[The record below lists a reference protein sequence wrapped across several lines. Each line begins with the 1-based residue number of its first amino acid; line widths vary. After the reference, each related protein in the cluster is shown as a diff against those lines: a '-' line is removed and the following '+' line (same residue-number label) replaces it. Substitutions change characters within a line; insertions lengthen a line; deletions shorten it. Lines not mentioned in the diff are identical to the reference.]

1 MRLED
6 NPCLLAIQKSK
17 QPALF
22 VYIYDDIESK
32 AIGEAGHWW
41 LHESLKKLE
50 FSYTSKFKAQLI
62 IKKGNAD
69 KILDELIKKYK
80 ITHVLWNRLYSTP
93 TIQRDTKIKQALQN
107 QNIEV
112 ETFNGHLLNEP
123 WEVQNN
129 AGQYFKV
136 FTPYWRKAFEV
147 YQSKNYK
154 VRELKDL
161 KVLDHKE
168 KTSWN
173 FLPNKTWYQKF
184 DQYWVPGEK
193 AALEKAENYIQTDLT
208 IYKEA
213 RDRPD
218 LDCTSKLS
226 PHLRFGEI
234 SPRTIVSKILN
245 SKKMSSSVLTYLSE
259 IGWREFSYSLLYYS
273 KNLSAIPLNEKF
285 QKFPWRK
292 NSQDFQLWKNART
305 GIPLVD
311 AAMKQIYQ
319 TGWMHNRLRMVVGSF
334 LVKNLLLNW
343 TLGEQYFQETLLD
356 YDEASNA
363 AGWQWI
369 AGCGA
374 DASPYFRVFN
384 PILQSERFDP
394 QAQFIL
400 KYLPQ
405 LQSLQKPSSIFQP
418 YLQEQEFKSLI
429 DQNLYYPPIVDLK
442 DSRNRALEAYQQI
455 K

>member
-1 MRLED
+1 ME
-6 NPCLLAIQKSK
+6 CHAT
-17 QPALF
+17 
-22 VYIYDDIESK
+22 
-32 AIGEAGHWW
+32 GEAGHWW
-41 LHESLKKLE
+41 LNESLKKLQE
-50 FSYTSKFKAQLI
+50 SYRLRFGASLI
-62 IKKGNAD
+62 ILEGEALEVLQK
-69 KILDELIKKYK
+69 LVKKYK
-80 ITHVLWNRLYSTP
+80 INQVLWNRLYSP
-93 TIQRDTKIKQALQN
+93 ETIKRDTIIKKTFQDQGVD
-107 QNIEV
+107 V

-129 AGQYFKV
+129 SGQYFKV

-147 YQSKNYK
+147 YQSK
-154 VRELKDL
+154 
-161 KVLDHKE
+161 KE
-168 KTSWN
+168 KLEKLKSINVISHQENLNFN
-173 FLPNKTWYQKF
+173 FLPKKNWYQKF
-184 DQYWVPGEK
+184 SKYWTPGEK
-193 AALEKAENYIQTDLT
+193 AAQDQLSQYLKTNID

-218 LDCTSKLS
+218 LDQTSKLS
-226 PHLRFGEI
+226 PYLRFGEI
-234 SPRTIVSKILN
+234 SPQTIVLNILK
-245 SKKMSSSVLTYLSE
+245 SKKLSASVLTYLSE

-273 KNLSAIPLNEKF
+273 KNLASVPINMKF

-292 NSQDFQLWKNART
+292 SSKDLELWKKGKT

-311 AAMKQIYQ
+311 AAMKQIYEK
-319 TGWMHNRLRMVVGSF
+319 GWMHNRLRMVVGSF

-343 TLGEQYFQETLLD
+343 TLGERYFQETLLD

-394 QAQFIL
+394 QAKFIL
-400 KYLPQ
+400 QYLPQ
-405 LQSLQKPSSIFQP
+405 LQTLQKPSSIFQP
-418 YLQEQEFKSLI
+418 HLQEQAFQSLI
-429 DQNLYYPPIVDLK
+429 NQSLYYEPLVDLK
-442 DSRNRALEAYQQI
+442 DSRNRALEAYQKI

>member
-1 MRLED
+1 VEC
-6 NPCLLAIQKSK
+6 NAT
-17 QPALF
+17 
-22 VYIYDDIESK
+22 
-32 AIGEAGHWW
+32 GEAGHWW
-41 LHESLKKLE
+41 LNESLKRLQE
-50 FSYTSKFKAQLI
+50 SYRSRFGVSLI
-62 IKKGNAD
+62 ILEGEA
-69 KILDELIKKYK
+69 LELLQKLVKKYK
-80 ITHVLWNRLYSTP
+80 INQVLWNRLYSSE
-93 TIQRDTKIKQALQN
+93 TIKRDTIIKKTFQDQGVD
-107 QNIEV
+107 V

-129 AGQYFKV
+129 SGQYFKV

-147 YQSKNYK
+147 YQSK
-154 VRELKDL
+154 
-161 KVLDHKE
+161 KE
-168 KTSWN
+168 KLEKLKSINVISHQENLTFN
-173 FLPNKTWYQKF
+173 FLPKKNWYQKF
-184 DQYWVPGEK
+184 SKYWTPGEK
-193 AALEKAENYIQTDLT
+193 AAQDQLSQYLKTNID

-218 LDCTSKLS
+218 LDQTSKLS
-226 PHLRFGEI
+226 PYLRFGEI
-234 SPRTIVSKILN
+234 SSRTIVLNILK
-245 SKKMSSSVLTYLSE
+245 SKKLSASVLTYLSE

-273 KNLSAIPLNEKF
+273 KNLASVPINMKF

-292 NSQDFQLWKNART
+292 SSKDLDLWKKGKT

-311 AAMKQIYQ
+311 AAMKQIYEK
-319 TGWMHNRLRMVVGSF
+319 GWMHNRLRMVVGSF

-343 TLGEQYFQETLLD
+343 TLGERYFQETLLD

-394 QAQFIL
+394 QAKFIL
-400 KYLPQ
+400 QYLPQ
-405 LQSLQKPSSIFQP
+405 LQTLKKPSSIFQP
-418 YLQEQEFKSLI
+418 YLQEQAFQSLI
-429 DQNLYYPPIVDLK
+429 NQNLYCELLVDLK
-442 DSRNRALEAYQQI
+442 DSRNRALEAYQKI

>member
-1 MRLED
+1 ME
-6 NPCLLAIQKSK
+6 CHAT
-17 QPALF
+17 
-22 VYIYDDIESK
+22 
-32 AIGEAGHWW
+32 GEAGHWW
-41 LHESLKKLE
+41 LNESLKRLQE
-50 FSYTSKFKAQLI
+50 SYRSRFGVSLI
-62 IKKGNAD
+62 ILEGEALEVLQK
-69 KILDELIKKYK
+69 LVKKYK
-80 ITHVLWNRLYSTP
+80 INQVLWNRLYSSE
-93 TIQRDTKIKQALQN
+93 TIKRDTIIKKTFQDQGVD
-107 QNIEV
+107 V

-129 AGQYFKV
+129 SGQYFKV

-147 YQSKNYK
+147 YQSK
-154 VRELKDL
+154 
-161 KVLDHKE
+161 KE
-168 KTSWN
+168 KLEKLKSINVISHQENLTFN
-173 FLPNKTWYQKF
+173 FLPKKNWYQKF
-184 DQYWVPGEK
+184 SKYWTPGEK
-193 AALEKAENYIQTDLT
+193 AAQDQLSQYLKTNID

-218 LDCTSKLS
+218 LDQTSKLS
-226 PHLRFGEI
+226 PYLRFGEI
-234 SPRTIVSKILN
+234 SPRTIVLNILK
-245 SKKMSSSVLTYLSE
+245 SKKLSASVLTYLSE

-273 KNLSAIPLNEKF
+273 KNLASVPINMKF

-292 NSQDFQLWKNART
+292 SNKDLDLWKKGKT

-311 AAMKQIYQ
+311 AAMKQIYEK
-319 TGWMHNRLRMVVGSF
+319 GWMHNRLRMVVGSF

-343 TLGEQYFQETLLD
+343 TLGERYFQETLVD

-394 QAQFIL
+394 QAKFIL
-400 KYLPQ
+400 QYLPQ
-405 LQSLQKPSSIFQP
+405 LQTLQKPSSIFQP
-418 YLQEQEFKSLI
+418 HLQEQAFQSLI
-429 DQNLYYPPIVDLK
+429 KQHLYYEPLVDLK
-442 DSRNRALEAYQQI
+442 DSRNRALEAYQKI

>member
-1 MRLED
+1 MECHATGL
-6 NPCLLAIQKSK
+6 
-17 QPALF
+17 
-22 VYIYDDIESK
+22 
-32 AIGEAGHWW
+32 AGHWW
-41 LHESLKKLE
+41 LNESLKRLQE
-50 FSYTSKFKAQLI
+50 SYRLRFGASLI
-62 IKKGNAD
+62 ILEGEALEVLQK
-69 KILDELIKKYK
+69 LVKKYK
-80 ITHVLWNRLYSTP
+80 INQVLWNRLYSP
-93 TIQRDTKIKQALQN
+93 ETIKRDTIIKKTFQDQGVD
-107 QNIEV
+107 V

-129 AGQYFKV
+129 SGQYFKV

-147 YQSKNYK
+147 YQSK
-154 VRELKDL
+154 
-161 KVLDHKE
+161 KE
-168 KTSWN
+168 KLEKLKSINVISHQENLNFN
-173 FLPNKTWYQKF
+173 FLPKKNWYQKF
-184 DQYWVPGEK
+184 SKYWTPGEK
-193 AALEKAENYIQTDLT
+193 AAQDQLSQYLKTNID

-218 LDCTSKLS
+218 LDQTSKLS
-226 PHLRFGEI
+226 PYLRFGEI
-234 SPRTIVSKILN
+234 SPRTIVLNILK
-245 SKKMSSSVLTYLSE
+245 SKKLSASVLTYLSE

-273 KNLSAIPLNEKF
+273 KNLASVPINMKF

-292 NSQDFQLWKNART
+292 SSKDLDLWKKGKT

-311 AAMKQIYQ
+311 AAMKQIYEK
-319 TGWMHNRLRMVVGSF
+319 GWMHNRLRMVVGSF

-343 TLGEQYFQETLLD
+343 TLGERYFQETLLD

-394 QAQFIL
+394 QAKFIL
-400 KYLPQ
+400 QYLPQ
-405 LQSLQKPSSIFQP
+405 LQTLQKPSSIFQP
-418 YLQEQEFKSLI
+418 HLQEQAFQSLI
-429 DQNLYYPPIVDLK
+429 NQSLYYEPLVDLK
-442 DSRNRALEAYQQI
+442 DSRNRALEAYQKI

>member
-1 MRLED
+1 M
-6 NPCLLAIQKSK
+6 
-17 QPALF
+17 
-22 VYIYDDIESK
+22 ESH
-32 AIGEAGHWW
+32 ATGEAGHWW
-41 LHESLKKLE
+41 LNESLKKLQE
-50 FSYTSKFKAQLI
+50 SYRSRFGASLI
-62 IKKGNAD
+62 ILEGEALEVLQK
-69 KILDELIKKYK
+69 LVKKYK
-80 ITHVLWNRLYSTP
+80 INQVLWNRLYSSE
-93 TIQRDTKIKQALQN
+93 TIKRDTIIKKTFQDQGVD
-107 QNIEV
+107 V

-129 AGQYFKV
+129 SGQYFKV

-147 YQSKNYK
+147 YQSK
-154 VRELKDL
+154 
-161 KVLDHKE
+161 KE
-168 KTSWN
+168 KLEKLKSINVISHQENLTFN
-173 FLPNKTWYQKF
+173 FLPKKNWYQKF
-184 DQYWVPGEK
+184 SKYWTPGEK
-193 AALEKAENYIQTDLT
+193 AAQDQLSQYLKTNID

-218 LDCTSKLS
+218 LDQTSKLS
-226 PHLRFGEI
+226 PYLRFGEI
-234 SPRTIVSKILN
+234 SPRTIVLNILK
-245 SKKMSSSVLTYLSE
+245 SKKLSASVLTYLSE

-273 KNLSAIPLNEKF
+273 KNLASVPINMKF

-292 NSQDFQLWKNART
+292 SNKDLDLWKKGKT

-311 AAMKQIYQ
+311 AAMKQIYEK
-319 TGWMHNRLRMVVGSF
+319 GWMHNRLRMVVGSF

-343 TLGEQYFQETLLD
+343 TLGERYFQETLLD

-394 QAQFIL
+394 QAKFIL
-400 KYLPQ
+400 QYLPQ
-405 LQSLQKPSSIFQP
+405 LQTLQKPSSIFQP
-418 YLQEQEFKSLI
+418 HLQEQAFQSLI
-429 DQNLYYPPIVDLK
+429 NQSLYYEPLVDLK
-442 DSRNRALEAYQQI
+442 DSRNRALEAYQKI

>member
-1 MRLED
+1 M
-6 NPCLLAIQKSK
+6 
-17 QPALF
+17 
-22 VYIYDDIESK
+22 ESH
-32 AIGEAGHWW
+32 ATGEAGHWW
-41 LHESLKKLE
+41 LNESLKRLQE
-50 FSYTSKFKAQLI
+50 SYRSRFGASLI
-62 IKKGNAD
+62 IIEGEAKDVLQK
-69 KILDELIKKYK
+69 LVKKYQ
-80 ITHVLWNRLYSTP
+80 IHQVLWNRLYSSE
-93 TIQRDTKIKQALQN
+93 TIKRDTIIKKSLQD
-107 QNIEV
+107 QGVEV

-129 AGQYFKV
+129 SGQYFKV

-147 YQSKNYK
+147 YQSK
-154 VRELKDL
+154 
-161 KVLDHKE
+161 KE
-168 KTSWN
+168 KLEKLKSINVLSHQENQTFN
-173 FLPNKTWYQKF
+173 FLPKKNWYQKF
-184 DQYWVPGEK
+184 SKYWTPGEK
-193 AALEKAENYIQTDLT
+193 AAQEQLSKYLKTNID

-218 LDCTSKLS
+218 LDQTSKLS
-226 PHLRFGEI
+226 PYLRFGEI
-234 SPRTIVSKILN
+234 SPRTIVLNILK
-245 SKKMSSSVLTYLSE
+245 SKKLSASVLTYLSE

-273 KNLSAIPLNEKF
+273 KNLASVPINMKF

-292 NSQDFQLWKNART
+292 SNKDLDLWKKGKT

-311 AAMKQIYQ
+311 AAMKQIYEK
-319 TGWMHNRLRMVVGSF
+319 GWMHNRLRMVVGSF

-343 TLGEQYFQETLLD
+343 TLGERYFQETLLD

-394 QAQFIL
+394 QAKFIL
-400 KYLPQ
+400 QYLPQ
-405 LQSLQKPSSIFQP
+405 LQTLQKPSSIFQP
-418 YLQEQEFKSLI
+418 HLQEQAFQSLI
-429 DQNLYYPPIVDLK
+429 KQHLYYEPLVDLK
-442 DSRNRALEAYQQI
+442 DSRNRALEAYQKI

>member
-1 MRLED
+1 ME
-6 NPCLLAIQKSK
+6 CHAT
-17 QPALF
+17 
-22 VYIYDDIESK
+22 
-32 AIGEAGHWW
+32 GEAGHWW
-41 LHESLKKLE
+41 LNESLKRLQE
-50 FSYTSKFKAQLI
+50 SYRSRFGASLI
-62 IKKGNAD
+62 ILEGEALEVLQK
-69 KILDELIKKYK
+69 LVKKYK
-80 ITHVLWNRLYSTP
+80 INQVLWNRLYSSE
-93 TIQRDTKIKQALQN
+93 TIKRDTIIKKTFQDQGVD
-107 QNIEV
+107 V

-129 AGQYFKV
+129 SGQYFKV

-147 YQSKNYK
+147 YQSK
-154 VRELKDL
+154 
-161 KVLDHKE
+161 KE
-168 KTSWN
+168 KLEKLKSINVISHQENLNFN
-173 FLPNKTWYQKF
+173 FLPKKNWYQKF
-184 DQYWVPGEK
+184 SKYWTPGEK
-193 AALEKAENYIQTDLT
+193 AAQDQLSQYLKTNID

-218 LDCTSKLS
+218 LDQTSKLS
-226 PHLRFGEI
+226 PYLRFGEI
-234 SPRTIVSKILN
+234 SPRTIVLNILK
-245 SKKMSSSVLTYLSE
+245 SKKLSASVLTYLSE

-273 KNLSAIPLNEKF
+273 KNLASVPINMKF

-292 NSQDFQLWKNART
+292 SSKDLDLWKKGKT

-311 AAMKQIYQ
+311 AAMKQIYEK
-319 TGWMHNRLRMVVGSF
+319 GWMHNRLRMVVGSF

-343 TLGEQYFQETLLD
+343 TLGERYFQETLLD

-394 QAQFIL
+394 QAKFIL
-400 KYLPQ
+400 QYLPQ
-405 LQSLQKPSSIFQP
+405 LQTLQKPSSIFQP
-418 YLQEQEFKSLI
+418 HLQEQAFQSLI
-429 DQNLYYPPIVDLK
+429 NQSLYYEPLVDLK
-442 DSRNRALEAYQQI
+442 DSRNRALEAYQKI

>member
-1 MRLED
+1 ME
-6 NPCLLAIQKSK
+6 CHAT
-17 QPALF
+17 
-22 VYIYDDIESK
+22 
-32 AIGEAGHWW
+32 GEAGHWW
-41 LHESLKKLE
+41 LNESLKKLQE
-50 FSYTSKFKAQLI
+50 SYRSRFGASLI
-62 IKKGNAD
+62 ILEGEALEVLQK
-69 KILDELIKKYK
+69 LVKKYK
-80 ITHVLWNRLYSTP
+80 INQVLWNRLYSSE
-93 TIQRDTKIKQALQN
+93 TIKRDTIIKKTFQDQGVD
-107 QNIEV
+107 V

-129 AGQYFKV
+129 SGQYFKV

-147 YQSKNYK
+147 YQSK
-154 VRELKDL
+154 
-161 KVLDHKE
+161 KE
-168 KTSWN
+168 KLEKLKSINVISHQENLTFN
-173 FLPNKTWYQKF
+173 FLPKKNWYQKF
-184 DQYWVPGEK
+184 SKYWTPGEK
-193 AALEKAENYIQTDLT
+193 AAQDQLSQYLKTNID

-218 LDCTSKLS
+218 LDQTSKLS
-226 PHLRFGEI
+226 PYLRFGEI
-234 SPRTIVSKILN
+234 SPRTIVLNILK
-245 SKKMSSSVLTYLSE
+245 SKKLSASVLTYLSE

-273 KNLSAIPLNEKF
+273 KNLASVPINMKF

-292 NSQDFQLWKNART
+292 SSKDLELWKKGKT

-311 AAMKQIYQ
+311 AAMKQIYEK
-319 TGWMHNRLRMVVGSF
+319 GWMHNRLRMVVGSF

-343 TLGEQYFQETLLD
+343 TLGERYFQESLLD

-394 QAQFIL
+394 QAKFIL
-400 KYLPQ
+400 QYLPQ
-405 LQSLQKPSSIFQP
+405 LQTLQKPSSIFQP
-418 YLQEQEFKSLI
+418 HLQEQAFQSLI
-429 DQNLYYPPIVDLK
+429 NQSLYYEPLVDLK
-442 DSRNRALEAYQQI
+442 DSRNRALEAYQKI

>member
-1 MRLED
+1 MEC
-6 NPCLLAIQKSK
+6 NAT
-17 QPALF
+17 
-22 VYIYDDIESK
+22 
-32 AIGEAGHWW
+32 GEAGHWW
-41 LHESLKKLE
+41 LNESLKRLQE
-50 FSYTSKFKAQLI
+50 SYRSRFGVSLI
-62 IKKGNAD
+62 ILEGEA
-69 KILDELIKKYK
+69 LELLQKLVKKYK
-80 ITHVLWNRLYSTP
+80 INQVLWNRLYSSE
-93 TIQRDTKIKQALQN
+93 TIKRDTIIKKTFQDQGVD
-107 QNIEV
+107 V

-129 AGQYFKV
+129 SGQYFKV

-147 YQSKNYK
+147 YQSK
-154 VRELKDL
+154 
-161 KVLDHKE
+161 KE
-168 KTSWN
+168 KLEKLKSINVISHQENLTFN
-173 FLPNKTWYQKF
+173 FLPKKNWYQKF
-184 DQYWVPGEK
+184 SKYWTPGEK
-193 AALEKAENYIQTDLT
+193 AAQEQLSKYLKTNID

-218 LDCTSKLS
+218 LDQTSKLS
-226 PHLRFGEI
+226 PYLRFGEI
-234 SPRTIVSKILN
+234 SPRTIVLNILK
-245 SKKMSSSVLTYLSE
+245 SKKLSASVLTYLSE

-273 KNLSAIPLNEKF
+273 KNLASVPINMKF

-292 NSQDFQLWKNART
+292 SNKDLDLWKKGKT

-311 AAMKQIYQ
+311 AAMKQIYEK
-319 TGWMHNRLRMVVGSF
+319 GWMHNRLRMVVGSF

-343 TLGEQYFQETLLD
+343 TLGERYFQETLLD

-394 QAQFIL
+394 QAKFIL
-400 KYLPQ
+400 QYLPQ
-405 LQSLQKPSSIFQP
+405 LQTLQKPSSIFQP
-418 YLQEQEFKSLI
+418 HLQEQAFQSLI
-429 DQNLYYPPIVDLK
+429 KQHLYYEPLVDLK
-442 DSRNRALEAYQQI
+442 DSRNRALEAYQKI

>member
-1 MRLED
+1 ME
-6 NPCLLAIQKSK
+6 CHAT
-17 QPALF
+17 
-22 VYIYDDIESK
+22 
-32 AIGEAGHWW
+32 GEAGHWW
-41 LHESLKKLE
+41 LNESLKKLQE
-50 FSYTSKFKAQLI
+50 SYRSRFGASLI
-62 IKKGNAD
+62 ILEGEALEVLQK
-69 KILDELIKKYK
+69 LVKKYK
-80 ITHVLWNRLYSTP
+80 INQVLWNRLYSP
-93 TIQRDTKIKQALQN
+93 ETIKRDTIIKKIFQDQGVD
-107 QNIEV
+107 V

-129 AGQYFKV
+129 SGQYFKV

-147 YQSKNYK
+147 YQSK
-154 VRELKDL
+154 
-161 KVLDHKE
+161 KE
-168 KTSWN
+168 KLEKLKSINVISHQENLTFN
-173 FLPNKTWYQKF
+173 FLPKKNWYQKF
-184 DQYWVPGEK
+184 SKYWTPGEK
-193 AALEKAENYIQTDLT
+193 AAQDQLSQYLKINID

-218 LDCTSKLS
+218 LDQTSKLS
-226 PHLRFGEI
+226 PYLRFGEI
-234 SPRTIVSKILN
+234 SPRTIVLNILN
-245 SKKMSSSVLTYLSE
+245 SKKLSASVLTYLSE

-273 KNLSAIPLNEKF
+273 KNLASVPINMKF

-292 NSQDFQLWKNART
+292 SSKDLELWKKGKT

-311 AAMKQIYQ
+311 AAMKQIYEK
-319 TGWMHNRLRMVVGSF
+319 GWMHNRLRMVVGSF

-343 TLGEQYFQETLLD
+343 TLGERYFQETLLD

-394 QAQFIL
+394 QAKFIL
-400 KYLPQ
+400 QYLPQ
-405 LQSLQKPSSIFQP
+405 LQTLQKPSSIFQP
-418 YLQEQEFKSLI
+418 HLQEQAFQSLI
-429 DQNLYYPPIVDLK
+429 NQSLYYEPLVDLK
-442 DSRNRALEAYQQI
+442 DSRNRALEAYQNI

>member
-1 MRLED
+1 ME
-6 NPCLLAIQKSK
+6 CHAT
-17 QPALF
+17 
-22 VYIYDDIESK
+22 
-32 AIGEAGHWW
+32 GEAGHWW
-41 LHESLKKLE
+41 LNESLKRLQE
-50 FSYTSKFKAQLI
+50 SYRLRFGASLI
-62 IKKGNAD
+62 ILEGEALEVLQK
-69 KILDELIKKYK
+69 LVKKYK
-80 ITHVLWNRLYSTP
+80 INQVLWNRLYSP
-93 TIQRDTKIKQALQN
+93 ETIKRDTIIKKTFQDQGVD
-107 QNIEV
+107 V

-129 AGQYFKV
+129 SGQYFKV

-147 YQSKNYK
+147 YQSK
-154 VRELKDL
+154 
-161 KVLDHKE
+161 KE
-168 KTSWN
+168 KLERLKSINVISHQENLTFN
-173 FLPNKTWYQKF
+173 FLPKKNWYQKF
-184 DQYWVPGEK
+184 SKYWTPGEK
-193 AALEKAENYIQTDLT
+193 AAQDQLSQYLKTNID

-218 LDCTSKLS
+218 LDQTSKLS
-226 PHLRFGEI
+226 PYLRFGEI
-234 SPRTIVSKILN
+234 SPRTIVLNILK
-245 SKKMSSSVLTYLSE
+245 SKKLSASVLTYLSE

-273 KNLSAIPLNEKF
+273 KNLASVPINMKF

-292 NSQDFQLWKNART
+292 SSKDLELWKKGKT

-311 AAMKQIYQ
+311 AAMKQIYEK
-319 TGWMHNRLRMVVGSF
+319 GWMHNRLRMVVGSF

-343 TLGEQYFQETLLD
+343 TLGERYFQETLLD

-394 QAQFIL
+394 QAKFIL
-400 KYLPQ
+400 QYLPQ
-405 LQSLQKPSSIFQP
+405 LQTLQKPSSIFQP
-418 YLQEQEFKSLI
+418 HLQEQAFQSLI
-429 DQNLYYPPIVDLK
+429 NQSLYYEPLVDLK
-442 DSRNRALEAYQQI
+442 DSRNRALEAYQKI

>member
-1 MRLED
+1 ME
-6 NPCLLAIQKSK
+6 CHAT
-17 QPALF
+17 
-22 VYIYDDIESK
+22 
-32 AIGEAGHWW
+32 GEAGHWW
-41 LHESLKKLE
+41 LNESLKRLQE
-50 FSYTSKFKAQLI
+50 SYRLRFGASLI
-62 IKKGNAD
+62 ILEGEALEVLQK
-69 KILDELIKKYK
+69 LVKKYK
-80 ITHVLWNRLYSTP
+80 INQVLWNRLYSSE
-93 TIQRDTKIKQALQN
+93 TIKRDTIIKKTFQDQGVD
-107 QNIEV
+107 V

-129 AGQYFKV
+129 SGQYFKV

-147 YQSKNYK
+147 YQSK
-154 VRELKDL
+154 
-161 KVLDHKE
+161 KE
-168 KTSWN
+168 KLEKLKSINVISHQENLTFN
-173 FLPNKTWYQKF
+173 FLPKKNWYQKF
-184 DQYWVPGEK
+184 SKYWTPGEK
-193 AALEKAENYIQTDLT
+193 AAQDQLSQYLKTNID

-218 LDCTSKLS
+218 LDQTSKLS
-226 PHLRFGEI
+226 PYLRFGEI
-234 SPRTIVSKILN
+234 SPRTIVLNILK
-245 SKKMSSSVLTYLSE
+245 SKKLSASVLTYLSE

-273 KNLSAIPLNEKF
+273 KNLASVPINMKF

-292 NSQDFQLWKNART
+292 SSKDLDLWKKGKT

-311 AAMKQIYQ
+311 AAMKQIYEK
-319 TGWMHNRLRMVVGSF
+319 GWMHNRLRMVVGSF

-343 TLGEQYFQETLLD
+343 TLGERYFQETLLD

-394 QAQFIL
+394 QAKFIL
-400 KYLPQ
+400 QYLPQ
-405 LQSLQKPSSIFQP
+405 LQTLQKPSSIFQP
-418 YLQEQEFKSLI
+418 HLQEQAFQSLI
-429 DQNLYYPPIVDLK
+429 NQSLYYEPLIDLK
-442 DSRNRALEAYQQI
+442 DSRNRALEAYQKI

>member
-1 MRLED
+1 M
-6 NPCLLAIQKSK
+6 LALQQS
-17 QPALF
+17 QNPALY
-22 VYIYDDIESK
+22 VYIYDSVECN
-32 AIGEAGHWW
+32 ATGEAGHWW
-41 LHESLKKLE
+41 LHESLKQLQESYKARFGASLIVLE
-50 FSYTSKFKAQLI
+50 GEA
-62 IKKGNAD
+62 
-69 KILDELIKKYK
+69 LDVLQKLIKKYQ
-80 ITHVLWNRLYSTP
+80 IHQVLWNRLYSP
-93 TIQRDTKIKQALQN
+93 ETIKRDTFIKKALQE
-107 QNIEV
+107 QGVDV

-129 AGQYFKV
+129 SGQYFKV

-147 YQSKNYK
+147 YQSK
-154 VRELKDL
+154 
-161 KVLDHKE
+161 KE
-168 KTSWN
+168 KLEKIKSINVLSHQENLIFN
-173 FLPNKTWYQKF
+173 FLPKKKWYQKF
-184 DQYWVPGEK
+184 SKYWTPGEK
-193 AALEKAENYIQTDLT
+193 AAQDQLFQYLKSNID

-218 LDCTSKLS
+218 LDQTSKLS
-226 PHLRFGEI
+226 PYLRFGEI
-234 SPRTIVSKILN
+234 SPRTIVSNILK
-245 SKKMSSSVLTYLSE
+245 SKKLSASVLTYLSE

-273 KNLSAIPLNEKF
+273 DNLASVPINMKF

-292 NSQDFQLWKNART
+292 SSKDLDLWKKGRT

-311 AAMKQIYQ
+311 AAMRQIYEK
-319 TGWMHNRLRMVVGSF
+319 GWMHNRLRMVVGSF

-343 TLGEQYFQETLLD
+343 TLGERYFQETLLD

-394 QAQFIL
+394 QAKFIL
-400 KYLPQ
+400 QYLPQ
-405 LQSLQKPSSIFQP
+405 LQTLQKPSSIFQP
-418 YLQEQEFKSLI
+418 HLQEQTFQYLVN
-429 DQNLYYPPIVDLK
+429 QNLYYEPLIDLK
-442 DSRNRALEAYQQI
+442 DSRNRALEAYQKI

>member
-1 MRLED
+1 M
-6 NPCLLAIQKSK
+6 
-17 QPALF
+17 
-22 VYIYDDIESK
+22 ESH
-32 AIGEAGHWW
+32 ATGEAGHWW
-41 LHESLKKLE
+41 LNESLKKLQE
-50 FSYTSKFKAQLI
+50 SYRSRFGASLI
-62 IKKGNAD
+62 ILEGEALEVLQK
-69 KILDELIKKYK
+69 LVKKYK
-80 ITHVLWNRLYSTP
+80 INQVLWNRLYSSE
-93 TIQRDTKIKQALQN
+93 TIKRDTIIKKTFQDQGVD
-107 QNIEV
+107 V

-129 AGQYFKV
+129 SGQYFKV

-147 YQSKNYK
+147 YQSK
-154 VRELKDL
+154 
-161 KVLDHKE
+161 KE
-168 KTSWN
+168 KLEKLKSINVISHQENLNFN
-173 FLPNKTWYQKF
+173 FLPKKNWYQKF
-184 DQYWVPGEK
+184 SKYWTPGEK
-193 AALEKAENYIQTDLT
+193 AAQDQLSQYLKTNID

-218 LDCTSKLS
+218 LDQTSKLS
-226 PHLRFGEI
+226 PYLRFGEI
-234 SPRTIVSKILN
+234 SPRTIVLNILKT
-245 SKKMSSSVLTYLSE
+245 KKLSASVLTYLSE

-273 KNLSAIPLNEKF
+273 KNLASVPINMKF

-292 NSQDFQLWKNART
+292 SSKDLELWKKGKT

-311 AAMKQIYQ
+311 AAMKQIYEK
-319 TGWMHNRLRMVVGSF
+319 GWMHNRLRMVVGSF

-343 TLGEQYFQETLLD
+343 TLGERYFQETLLD

-394 QAQFIL
+394 QAKFIL
-400 KYLPQ
+400 QYLPQ
-405 LQSLQKPSSIFQP
+405 LQTLQKPSSIFQP
-418 YLQEQEFKSLI
+418 HLQEQAFQSLI
-429 DQNLYYPPIVDLK
+429 NQSLYYEPLVDLK
-442 DSRNRALEAYQQI
+442 DSRNRALEAYQKI

>member
-1 MRLED
+1 
-6 NPCLLAIQKSK
+6 LLALQQS
-17 QPALF
+17 QNPALY
-22 VYIYDDIESK
+22 VYIYDSVECN
-32 AIGEAGHWW
+32 ATGEAGHWW
-41 LHESLKKLE
+41 LHESLKQLQESYKARFGASLIVLE
-50 FSYTSKFKAQLI
+50 GEA
-62 IKKGNAD
+62 
-69 KILDELIKKYK
+69 LDVLQKLIKKYQ
-80 ITHVLWNRLYSTP
+80 IHQVLWNRLYSP
-93 TIQRDTKIKQALQN
+93 ETIKRDTFIKKALQE
-107 QNIEV
+107 QGVDV

-129 AGQYFKV
+129 SGQYFKV

-147 YQSKNYK
+147 YQSK
-154 VRELKDL
+154 
-161 KVLDHKE
+161 KE
-168 KTSWN
+168 KLEKLKSINVLSHQENLTFD
-173 FLPNKTWYQKF
+173 FLPKKKWYQKF
-184 DQYWVPGEK
+184 SKYWTPGEK
-193 AALEKAENYIQTDLT
+193 AAQDQLFQYLKSNID

-218 LDCTSKLS
+218 LDQTSKLS
-226 PHLRFGEI
+226 PYLRFGEI
-234 SPRTIVSKILN
+234 SPRTIVSNILK
-245 SKKMSSSVLTYLSE
+245 SKKLSASVLTYLSE

-273 KNLSAIPLNEKF
+273 DNLASVPINMKF

-292 NSQDFQLWKNART
+292 SSKDLDLWKKGRT

-311 AAMKQIYQ
+311 AAMRQIYEK
-319 TGWMHNRLRMVVGSF
+319 GWMHNRLRMVVGSF

-343 TLGEQYFQETLLD
+343 TLGERYFQETLLD

-394 QAQFIL
+394 QAKFIL
-400 KYLPQ
+400 QYLPQ
-405 LQSLQKPSSIFQP
+405 LQILQKPSSIFQP
-418 YLQEQEFKSLI
+418 HLQEQAFQSLVN
-429 DQNLYYPPIVDLK
+429 QNLYYEPLVDLK
-442 DSRNRALEAYQQI
+442 DSRNRALEAYQKI

>member
-1 MRLED
+1 ME
-6 NPCLLAIQKSK
+6 CHAT
-17 QPALF
+17 
-22 VYIYDDIESK
+22 
-32 AIGEAGHWW
+32 GEAGHWW
-41 LHESLKKLE
+41 LNESLKRLQE
-50 FSYTSKFKAQLI
+50 SYRSRFGTSLI
-62 IKKGNAD
+62 ILEGEALEVLQK
-69 KILDELIKKYK
+69 LVKKYK
-80 ITHVLWNRLYSTP
+80 INQVLWNRLYSP
-93 TIQRDTKIKQALQN
+93 ETIKRDTIIKKTFQN
-107 QNIEV
+107 QGVDV

-129 AGQYFKV
+129 SGQYFKV

-147 YQSKNYK
+147 YQSK
-154 VRELKDL
+154 
-161 KVLDHKE
+161 KE
-168 KTSWN
+168 KLEKLKSINIISHQENLNFN
-173 FLPNKTWYQKF
+173 FLPKKNWYQKF
-184 DQYWVPGEK
+184 SKYWTPGEK
-193 AALEKAENYIQTDLT
+193 AAQDQLSQYLKTNID

-218 LDCTSKLS
+218 LDQTSKLS
-226 PHLRFGEI
+226 PYLRFGEI
-234 SPRTIVSKILN
+234 SPRTIVLNILK
-245 SKKMSSSVLTYLSE
+245 SKKLSASVLTYLSE

-273 KNLSAIPLNEKF
+273 KNLASVPINMKF

-292 NSQDFQLWKNART
+292 SSKDLELWKKGKT

-311 AAMKQIYQ
+311 AAMKQIYEK
-319 TGWMHNRLRMVVGSF
+319 GWMHNRLRMVVGSF

-343 TLGEQYFQETLLD
+343 TLGERYFQETLLD

-394 QAQFIL
+394 QAKFIL
-400 KYLPQ
+400 QYLPQ
-405 LQSLQKPSSIFQP
+405 LQTLQKPSSIFQP
-418 YLQEQEFKSLI
+418 HLQEQAFQSLI
-429 DQNLYYPPIVDLK
+429 NQSLYYEPLVDLK
-442 DSRNRALEAYQQI
+442 DSRNRALEAYQKI

>member
-1 MRLED
+1 M
-6 NPCLLAIQKSK
+6 
-17 QPALF
+17 
-22 VYIYDDIESK
+22 ESH
-32 AIGEAGHWW
+32 ATGEAGHWW
-41 LHESLKKLE
+41 LNESLKKLQE
-50 FSYTSKFKAQLI
+50 SYRSRFGASLI
-62 IKKGNAD
+62 ILEGEALEVLQK
-69 KILDELIKKYK
+69 LVKKYK
-80 ITHVLWNRLYSTP
+80 INQVLWNRLYSP
-93 TIQRDTKIKQALQN
+93 ETIKRDTIIKKTFQDQGVD
-107 QNIEV
+107 V

-129 AGQYFKV
+129 SGQYFKV

-147 YQSKNYK
+147 YQSK
-154 VRELKDL
+154 
-161 KVLDHKE
+161 KE
-168 KTSWN
+168 KLEKLKFINVISHQENLTFN
-173 FLPNKTWYQKF
+173 FLPKKNWYQKF
-184 DQYWVPGEK
+184 SKYWTPGEK
-193 AALEKAENYIQTDLT
+193 AAQDQLSQYLKTNID

-218 LDCTSKLS
+218 LDQTSKLS
-226 PHLRFGEI
+226 PYLRFGEI
-234 SPRTIVSKILN
+234 SPRTIVLNILK
-245 SKKMSSSVLTYLSE
+245 SKKLSASVLTYLSE

-273 KNLSAIPLNEKF
+273 KNLASVPINMKF

-292 NSQDFQLWKNART
+292 SSKDLDLWKKGKT

-311 AAMKQIYQ
+311 AAMKQIYEK
-319 TGWMHNRLRMVVGSF
+319 GWMHNRLRMVVGSF

-343 TLGEQYFQETLLD
+343 TLGERYFQETLLD

-394 QAQFIL
+394 QAKFIL
-400 KYLPQ
+400 QYLPQ
-405 LQSLQKPSSIFQP
+405 LQTLQKPSSIFQP
-418 YLQEQEFKSLI
+418 HLQEQAFQSLI
-429 DQNLYYPPIVDLK
+429 NQSLYYEPLVDLK
-442 DSRNRALEAYQQI
+442 DSRNRALEAYQKI

>member
-1 MRLED
+1 
-6 NPCLLAIQKSK
+6 LLALQQS
-17 QPALF
+17 QNPALY
-22 VYIYDDIESK
+22 VYIYDSVECN
-32 AIGEAGHWW
+32 ATGEAGHWW
-41 LHESLKKLE
+41 LHESLKQLQESYKARFGASLIVLE
-50 FSYTSKFKAQLI
+50 GEA
-62 IKKGNAD
+62 
-69 KILDELIKKYK
+69 LDVLQKLIKKYQ
-80 ITHVLWNRLYSTP
+80 IHQVLWNRLYSP
-93 TIQRDTKIKQALQN
+93 ETIKRDTFIKKALQE
-107 QNIEV
+107 QGVDV

-129 AGQYFKV
+129 SGQYFKV

-147 YQSKNYK
+147 YQSK
-154 VRELKDL
+154 
-161 KVLDHKE
+161 KE
-168 KTSWN
+168 KLEKIKSINVLSHQENLTFN
-173 FLPNKTWYQKF
+173 FLPKKKWYQKF
-184 DQYWVPGEK
+184 SKYWTPGEK
-193 AALEKAENYIQTDLT
+193 AAQDQLFQYLKSNID

-218 LDCTSKLS
+218 LDQTSKLS
-226 PHLRFGEI
+226 PYLRFGEI
-234 SPRTIVSKILN
+234 SPRTIVSNILK
-245 SKKMSSSVLTYLSE
+245 SKKLSASVLTYLSE

-273 KNLSAIPLNEKF
+273 DNLASVPINMKF

-292 NSQDFQLWKNART
+292 SSKDLDLWKKGRT

-311 AAMKQIYQ
+311 AAMRQIYEK
-319 TGWMHNRLRMVVGSF
+319 GWMHNRLRMVVGSF

-343 TLGEQYFQETLLD
+343 TLGERYFQETLLD

-394 QAQFIL
+394 QAKFIL
-400 KYLPQ
+400 QYLPQ
-405 LQSLQKPSSIFQP
+405 LQTLQKPSSIFQP
-418 YLQEQEFKSLI
+418 HLQEQTFQYLVN
-429 DQNLYYPPIVDLK
+429 QNLYYEPLIDLK
-442 DSRNRALEAYQQI
+442 DSRNRALEAYQKI

>member
-1 MRLED
+1 ME
-6 NPCLLAIQKSK
+6 CHAT
-17 QPALF
+17 
-22 VYIYDDIESK
+22 
-32 AIGEAGHWW
+32 GEAGHWW
-41 LHESLKKLE
+41 LNESLKRLQE
-50 FSYTSKFKAQLI
+50 SYRLRFGASLI
-62 IKKGNAD
+62 ILEGEALEVLQK
-69 KILDELIKKYK
+69 LVKKYK
-80 ITHVLWNRLYSTP
+80 INQVLWNRLYSP
-93 TIQRDTKIKQALQN
+93 ETIKRDTIIKKTFQDQGVD
-107 QNIEV
+107 V

-129 AGQYFKV
+129 SGQYFKV

-147 YQSKNYK
+147 YQSK
-154 VRELKDL
+154 
-161 KVLDHKE
+161 KE
-168 KTSWN
+168 KLEKLKSINVISHQENLNFN
-173 FLPNKTWYQKF
+173 FLPKKNWYQKF
-184 DQYWVPGEK
+184 SKYWTPGEK
-193 AALEKAENYIQTDLT
+193 AAQDQLSQYLKTNID

-218 LDCTSKLS
+218 LDQTSKLS
-226 PHLRFGEI
+226 PYLRFGEI
-234 SPRTIVSKILN
+234 SPRTIVLNILK
-245 SKKMSSSVLTYLSE
+245 SKKLSASVLTYLSE

-273 KNLSAIPLNEKF
+273 KNLASVPINMKF

-292 NSQDFQLWKNART
+292 SNKDLDLWKKGKT

-311 AAMKQIYQ
+311 AAMRQIYEK
-319 TGWMHNRLRMVVGSF
+319 GWMHNRLRMVVGSF

-343 TLGEQYFQETLLD
+343 TLGERYFQETLLD

-394 QAQFIL
+394 QAKFIL
-400 KYLPQ
+400 QYLPQ
-405 LQSLQKPSSIFQP
+405 LQTLQKPSSIFQP
-418 YLQEQEFKSLI
+418 HLQEQAFQSLI
-429 DQNLYYPPIVDLK
+429 NQSLYYEPLVDLK
-442 DSRNRALEAYQQI
+442 DSRNRALEAYQKI

>member
-1 MRLED
+1 M
-6 NPCLLAIQKSK
+6 LALQQS
-17 QPALF
+17 QNPALY
-22 VYIYDDIESK
+22 VYIYDSVECN
-32 AIGEAGHWW
+32 ATGEAGHWW
-41 LHESLKKLE
+41 LHESLKQLQESYKARFGASLIVLE
-50 FSYTSKFKAQLI
+50 GEA
-62 IKKGNAD
+62 
-69 KILDELIKKYK
+69 LDVLQKLIKKYQ
-80 ITHVLWNRLYSTP
+80 IHQVLWNRLYSP
-93 TIQRDTKIKQALQN
+93 ETIKRDTFIKKALQE
-107 QNIEV
+107 QGVDV

-129 AGQYFKV
+129 SGQYFKV

-147 YQSKNYK
+147 YQSK
-154 VRELKDL
+154 
-161 KVLDHKE
+161 KE
-168 KTSWN
+168 KLEKLKSINVLSHQENLTFD
-173 FLPNKTWYQKF
+173 FLPKKKWYQKF
-184 DQYWVPGEK
+184 SKYWTPGEK
-193 AALEKAENYIQTDLT
+193 AAQDQLFQYLKSNID

-218 LDCTSKLS
+218 LDQTSKLS
-226 PHLRFGEI
+226 PYLRFGEI
-234 SPRTIVSKILN
+234 SPRTIVSNILK
-245 SKKMSSSVLTYLSE
+245 SKKLSASVLTYLSE

-273 KNLSAIPLNEKF
+273 DNLASVPINMKF

-292 NSQDFQLWKNART
+292 SSKDLDLWKKGRT

-311 AAMKQIYQ
+311 AAMRQIYEK
-319 TGWMHNRLRMVVGSF
+319 GWMHNRLRMVVGSF

-343 TLGEQYFQETLLD
+343 TLGERYFQETLLD

-394 QAQFIL
+394 QAKFIL
-400 KYLPQ
+400 QYLPQ
-405 LQSLQKPSSIFQP
+405 LQILQKPSSIFQP
-418 YLQEQEFKSLI
+418 HLQEQAFQSLVN
-429 DQNLYYPPIVDLK
+429 QNLYYEPLVDLK
-442 DSRNRALEAYQQI
+442 DSRNRALEAYQKI

>member
-1 MRLED
+1 MEC
-6 NPCLLAIQKSK
+6 NAT
-17 QPALF
+17 
-22 VYIYDDIESK
+22 
-32 AIGEAGHWW
+32 GEAGHWW
-41 LHESLKKLE
+41 LNESLKRLQE
-50 FSYTSKFKAQLI
+50 SYRSRFGVSLI
-62 IKKGNAD
+62 ILEGEA
-69 KILDELIKKYK
+69 LELLQKLVKKYK
-80 ITHVLWNRLYSTP
+80 INQVLWNRLYSSE
-93 TIQRDTKIKQALQN
+93 TIKRDTIIKKTFQDQGVD
-107 QNIEV
+107 V

-129 AGQYFKV
+129 SGQYFKV

-147 YQSKNYK
+147 YQSK
-154 VRELKDL
+154 
-161 KVLDHKE
+161 KE
-168 KTSWN
+168 KLEKLKSINVISHQENLTFN
-173 FLPNKTWYQKF
+173 FLPKKNWYQKF
-184 DQYWVPGEK
+184 SKYWTPGEK
-193 AALEKAENYIQTDLT
+193 AAQDQLSQYLKTNID

-218 LDCTSKLS
+218 LDQTSKLS
-226 PHLRFGEI
+226 PYLRFGEI
-234 SPRTIVSKILN
+234 SSRTIVLNILK
-245 SKKMSSSVLTYLSE
+245 SKKLSASVLTYLSE

-273 KNLSAIPLNEKF
+273 KNLASVPINMKF

-292 NSQDFQLWKNART
+292 SSKDLDLWKKGKT

-311 AAMKQIYQ
+311 AAMKQIYEK
-319 TGWMHNRLRMVVGSF
+319 GWMHNRLRMVVGSF

-343 TLGEQYFQETLLD
+343 TLGERYFQETLLD

-394 QAQFIL
+394 QAKFIL
-400 KYLPQ
+400 QYLPQ
-405 LQSLQKPSSIFQP
+405 LQTLKKPSSIFQP
-418 YLQEQEFKSLI
+418 YLQEQAFQSLI
-429 DQNLYYPPIVDLK
+429 NQNLYCELLVDLK
-442 DSRNRALEAYQQI
+442 DSRNRALEAYQKI

>member
-1 MRLED
+1 M
-6 NPCLLAIQKSK
+6 
-17 QPALF
+17 
-22 VYIYDDIESK
+22 ESH
-32 AIGEAGHWW
+32 ATGEAGHWW
-41 LHESLKKLE
+41 LNESLKKLQE
-50 FSYTSKFKAQLI
+50 SYRSRFGASLI
-62 IKKGNAD
+62 ILEGEALEVLQK
-69 KILDELIKKYK
+69 LVKKYK
-80 ITHVLWNRLYSTP
+80 INQVLWNRLYSP
-93 TIQRDTKIKQALQN
+93 ETIKRDTIIKKTFQDQGVD
-107 QNIEV
+107 V

-129 AGQYFKV
+129 SGQYFKV

-147 YQSKNYK
+147 YQSK
-154 VRELKDL
+154 
-161 KVLDHKE
+161 KE
-168 KTSWN
+168 KLEKLKSINVISHQENLTFN
-173 FLPNKTWYQKF
+173 FLPKKNWYQKF
-184 DQYWVPGEK
+184 SKYWTPGEK
-193 AALEKAENYIQTDLT
+193 AAQDQLSQYLKTNID

-218 LDCTSKLS
+218 LDQTSKLS
-226 PHLRFGEI
+226 PYLRFGEI
-234 SPRTIVSKILN
+234 SPRTIVLNILK
-245 SKKMSSSVLTYLSE
+245 SKKLSASVLTYLSE

-273 KNLSAIPLNEKF
+273 KNLASVPINIKF

-292 NSQDFQLWKNART
+292 SSKDLELWKKGKT

-311 AAMKQIYQ
+311 AAMRQIYEK
-319 TGWMHNRLRMVVGSF
+319 GWMHNRLRMVVGSF

-343 TLGEQYFQETLLD
+343 TLGERYFQETLLD

-394 QAQFIL
+394 QAKFIL
-400 KYLPQ
+400 QYLPQ
-405 LQSLQKPSSIFQP
+405 LQTFQKPSSIFQP
-418 YLQEQEFKSLI
+418 HLQEQAFQSLI
-429 DQNLYYPPIVDLK
+429 NQSLYYEPLVDLK
-442 DSRNRALEAYQQI
+442 DSRNRALEAYQKI